1 MHLLHLPGNW
11 QVLGNE
17 GESRPNQNQ
26 THFQRTSHHLSYTL
40 EFSRKIPIN
49 PNHICVSLEPPLY
62 HSDKF
67 QAEILFKN
75 KIKLNSKKTPSIS
88 WKCNTHFAYLTVMA
102 PQIEVDSLR
111 GVPVPPAM
119 AGSKS
124 DAYNS
129 SAIACRQPAFLIV
142 SPPAHR
148 FLLLAFGDSAFPGEA
163 EDVGIAAKNRPMFH
177 CCIHAF

>member
-1 MHLLHLPGNW
+1 MRLNLL
-11 QVLGNE
+11 E
-17 GESRPNQNQ
+17 
-26 THFQRTSHHLSYTL
+26 RT
-40 EFSRKIPIN
+40 PID
-49 PNHICVSLEPPLY
+49 PNHIWISLEPPS
-62 HSDKF
+62 HRPVKF
-67 QAEILFKN
+67 QAEILP
-75 KIKLNSKKTPSIS
+75 KKKKKRLLLFPL
-88 WKCNTHFAYLTVMA
+88 KCNTHFAYLTVVA

-129 SAIACRQPAFLIV
+129 SAIACCQPAFLIV
-142 SPPAHR
+142 PPPAHR
-148 FLLLAFGDSAFPGEA
+148 FLLLTFGDSAFPGEA

>member
-1 MHLLHLPGNW
+1 M
-11 QVLGNE
+11 
-17 GESRPNQNQ
+17 
-26 THFQRTSHHLSYTL
+26 
-40 EFSRKIPIN
+40 
-49 PNHICVSLEPPLY
+49 SL
-62 HSDKF
+62 
-67 QAEILFKN
+67 
-75 KIKLNSKKTPSIS
+75 
-88 WKCNTHFAYLTVMA
+88 KCNTRFAYLTVVA

-129 SAIACRQPAFLIV
+129 SAIACCQPAFLIV
-142 SPPAHR
+142 PPPAHR
-148 FLLLAFGDSAFPGEA
+148 FLLLTFGDSPFPGEA

>member
-1 MHLLHLPGNW
+1 MKEKIGQTKTRPTSREPLHHQPH
-11 QVLGNE
+11 V
-17 GESRPNQNQ
+17 
-26 THFQRTSHHLSYTL
+26 L
-40 EFSRKIPIN
+40 EFTRKIQTD
-49 PNHICVSLEPPLY
+49 PNHIWISPKPPSY
-62 HSDKF
+62 CPVEF
-67 QAEILFKN
+67 QAEILTK
-75 KIKLNSKKTPSIS
+75 KLLLFPL
-88 WKCNTHFAYLTVMA
+88 KCNTHFAYLTVVA

-129 SAIACRQPAFLIV
+129 SAIACCQPAFLIV
-142 SPPAHR
+142 PPPAHR
-148 FLLLAFGDSAFPGEA
+148 FLLLTFGDSPFPGEA